1 MPARIGGRGIAP
13 RSGWMGLGSATGN
26 FRWGCVKA
34 GRAGVL
40 PVITKAKKTNDTAS
54 QRHSKP
60 TTQQAN
66 DTTNQLHSKPTTQ
79 QTNDTASQRHS
90 KPTTQQT
97 NDTANQRHSKPTTRQ
112 TNSTAN
118 QRLLGSMN
126 PNRPLQI
133 QKQLQRRLPTGGR
146 YRVNV
151 WVRPCNT
158 CDEALV
164 GLPSCEEFRSVVRG
178 GVG

>member
-1 MPARIGGRGIAP
+1 MPARIGWRGIAP
-13 RSGWMGLGSATGN
+13 RSGWMVLGSATGN
-26 FRWGCVKA
+26 FRWCCVKS

-60 TTQQAN
+60 TTQQ
-66 DTTNQLHSKPTTQ
+66 TN
-79 QTNDTASQRHS
+79 A
-90 KPTTQQT
+90 
-97 NDTANQRHSKPTTRQ
+97 
-112 TNSTAN
+112 TAN
-118 QRLLGSMN
+118 QRLPGSMN

-133 QKQLQRRLPTGGR
+133 QKQLQRRVPRGSR

-164 GLPSCEEFRSVVRG
+164 GLRGYEDFRSVVR
-178 GVG
+178 

>member
-1 MPARIGGRGIAP
+1 MLARIGLRGIAP
-13 RSGWMGLGSATGN
+13 RSGWMVLGSARGN
-26 FRWGCVKA
+26 FRWCCVKS

-40 PVITKAKKTNDTAS
+40 LVITKAKK
-54 QRHSKP
+54 
-60 TTQQAN
+60 
-66 DTTNQLHSKPTTQ
+66 
-79 QTNDTASQRHS
+79 
-90 KPTTQQT
+90 T

-118 QRLLGSMN
+118 QRLPDSMN

>member
-1 MPARIGGRGIAP
+1 MPARIGWRGIAP
-13 RSGWMGLGSATGN
+13 RSGWMVLGSATGN
-26 FRWGCVKA
+26 FRWCCVKS

-79 QTNDTASQRHS
+79 QTNDTANQRHS

-97 NDTANQRHSKPTTRQ
+97 NDTT
-112 TNSTAN
+112 
-118 QRLLGSMN
+118 
-126 PNRPLQI
+126 
-133 QKQLQRRLPTGGR
+133 KQLQRRLPTGGR

>member
-13 RSGWMGLGSATGN
+13 RSGWMVLGSATGN
-26 FRWGCVKA
+26 FRWCCVKS

-60 TTQQAN
+60 TTR
-66 DTTNQLHSKPTTQ
+66 
-79 QTNDTASQRHS
+79 QTNC
-90 KPTTQQT
+90 
-97 NDTANQRHSKPTTRQ
+97 TANQRHSKPTTRQ

-133 QKQLQRRLPTGGR
+133 QKQLQRRVPRGSR

-158 CDEALV
+158 RDQALV
-164 GLPSCEEFRSVVRG
+164 GLRGYEDFRSVVRG